1 MIKRLLWMA
10 GKETHTEEKSGVE
23 LIARYN
29 YCLYFFYLMISNQ
42 KLSRFQTGYSGAPVK
57 GDCTTYYK

>member
-1 MIKRLLWMA
+1 MA